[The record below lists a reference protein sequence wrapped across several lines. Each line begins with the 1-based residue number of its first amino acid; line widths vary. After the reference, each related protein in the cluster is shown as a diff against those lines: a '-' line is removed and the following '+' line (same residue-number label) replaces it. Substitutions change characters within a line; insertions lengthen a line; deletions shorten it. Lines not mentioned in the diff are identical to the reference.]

1 MDRCHILYED
11 NILYLIFKNTDDI
24 WIKRN
29 IFILENCSLIEVVTT
44 ENTIYQGDIIP
55 SYSYSFDIQDI
66 FRNFIEKHTSYHLE
80 KIIFSKI

>member
-1 MDRCHILYED
+1 MGRCHILYED

-29 IFILENCSLIEVVTT
+29 IFIIENCSLIEVVAT
-44 ENTIYQGDIIP
+44 ENTIYHGDIIP